1 MDRLHHLPLT
11 RETPPFK
18 HKHLYSWEPVHYL
31 AFGSGLQT
39 WEYSPEY
46 TLRSYAYLLPHA
58 ALAKAM
64 ALALGLL
71 QVRLAFPGRMSI
83 QICHPP
89 LSTYL
94 PTYFPNLP

>member
-1 MDRLHHLPLT
+1 M
-11 RETPPFK
+11 
-18 HKHLYSWEPVHYL
+18 HYL

-71 QVRLAFPGRMSI
+71 QVRIALPYLALLLLRRAGPDGPNVYTLTY
-83 QICHPP
+83 HPA
-89 LSTYL
+89 L
-94 PTYFPNLP
+94 PSPH